1 MIVAER
7 TFQISPLRISDVTQ
21 VWMICI
27 KENWRQLHHITE
39 LAEVYCRR
47 VGKFRGNYNFVVL
60 VKLALESIRYFLKLG
75 EHISLHLNFL
85 RQNLR
90 SEERRVGKECVST
103 GRSRGSTYQ

>member
-7 TFQISPLRISDVTQ
+7 TFQISPLRIRDVTQ

-27 KENWRQLHHITE
+27 KKNWWQIHHITQ

-47 VGKFRGNYNFVVL
+47 GGKFRGNYNFVVL
-60 VKLALESIRYFLKLG
+60 VKLALDSIRYFLKLG

-85 RQNLR
+85 RQKLNAIFQPWCLA
-90 SEERRVGKECVST
+90 VVN
-103 GRSRGSTYQ
+103 

>member
-1 MIVAER
+1 MMCTVRFCQSAPR
-7 TFQISPLRISDVTQ
+7 RISELTKVRI
-21 VWMICI
+21 ICS

-47 VGKFRGNYNFVVL
+47 VGKFRGNYNLVVL

-85 RQNLR
+85 RQKLNAIFQPWCLA
-90 SEERRVGKECVST
+90 VVN
-103 GRSRGSTYQ
+103 